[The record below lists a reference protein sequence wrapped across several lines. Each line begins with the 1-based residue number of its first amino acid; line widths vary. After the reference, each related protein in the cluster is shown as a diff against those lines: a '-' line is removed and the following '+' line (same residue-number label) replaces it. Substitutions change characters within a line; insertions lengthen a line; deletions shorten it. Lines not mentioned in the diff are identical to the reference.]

1 MQPVINMEKI
11 YKTYPG
17 GIVALQGAD
26 FSLNKG
32 EIHALA
38 GENAAGKSTLM
49 NILYG
54 MVKPDNGNIYI
65 NGEKKNIHYPKDAI
79 NYGIG
84 MVHQHF
90 MLVPDFTVLE
100 NIMIGNESPFTGH
113 AWKINFEMAE
123 KAVRVLLKQLGMNL
137 DLYKKVNELPIGLQ
151 QKVEILKVLFKGATI
166 LIFDEPT
173 TVLAPNEV
181 EGFLNFLKKL
191 RSEGKTIVFISHRLK
206 EVFSIADR
214 ITVLRRGKEVS
225 TLKTKKTSMED
236 VSNLMIGRRLGSL
249 KTKNHT
255 ISKEKLLE
263 LKKVSLSNEISIL
276 KNVSFNIKRRE
287 ILGIAGVE
295 GNGQSELADIIAGL
309 RRNTGGGIWLDS
321 ENINNFSIMERRK
334 KGIGYIS
341 EDRIEVGLSLEA
353 SIVENSIMSY
363 QRKDFIKD
371 GNFSLNWEKAAK
383 FAQKIIKEYGV
394 QGMSSPL
401 DKISSLSGGNMQ
413 KLMVGREFI
422 SFPQL
427 LIVSQLTRG
436 LDVGAQFLIHQK
448 IVELSKKGA
457 AILLI
462 SEDLDELMTLSDRIL
477 VLYRGEVVKEFFAEE
492 GYKDKEIGF
501 YMTGV
506 KSVV

>member
-11 YKTYPG
+11 HKTYQG
-17 GIVALQGAD
+17 GIVALRGAD

-32 EIHALA
+32 EIHALV
-38 GENAAGKSTLM
+38 GENAAGKTTLM
-49 NILYG
+49 NVLYG
-54 MVKPDNGNIYI
+54 LVKPDEGDIYI
-65 NGEKKNIHYPKDAI
+65 NGEKKFIPHPKHAI

-100 NIMIGNESPFTGH
+100 NIMIGNERSFTGYV
-113 AWKINFEMAE
+113 WNINFEKAE
-123 KAVRVLLKQLGMNL
+123 KATKVFLKQLGMEL

-151 QKVEILKVLFKGATI
+151 QKVEILKVLFRGAKI
-166 LIFDEPT
+166 LILDEPT
-173 TVLAPNEV
+173 TVLAPNEI

-206 EVFSIADR
+206 EVSSIADR
-214 ITVLRRGKEVS
+214 ITVLRKGKVIS
-225 TLKTKKTSMED
+225 TLKTNNTSMED
-236 VSNLMIGRRLGSL
+236 VSNLMIGRRLDLL
-249 KTKNHT
+249 KPKSYS

-263 LKKVSLSNEISIL
+263 LKKVSLGNEISIL
-276 KNVSFNIKRRE
+276 KDVSFNIKRRE

-295 GNGQSELADIIAGL
+295 GNGQPELAEIVAGL
-309 RRNTGGGIWLDS
+309 RKNTGGEIWFDS
-321 ENINNFSIMERRK
+321 KNINDTSILERRK
-334 KGIGYIS
+334 RGISYIP

-363 QRKDFIKD
+363 QRKNFIKS
-371 GNFSLNWEKAAK
+371 GHFSLNWEKAIE
-383 FAQKIIKEYGV
+383 FTQKIINEYGV

-401 DKISSLSGGNMQ
+401 DKTASLSGGNMQ

-427 LIVSQLTRG
+427 LVVSQPTRG
-436 LDVGAQFLIHQK
+436 LDVGAQFLIHKK
-448 IVELSKKGA
+448 IIELSKSGA

-462 SEDLDELMTLSDRIL
+462 SEDLDELMALSSRIL
-477 VLYRGEVVKEFFAEE
+477 VLYRGEIVKEFFAEK
-492 GYKDKEIGF
+492 GYKDKEIGY

>member
-1 MQPVINMEKI
+1 VQPVINMEKI
-11 YKTYPG
+11 HKTYPG

-26 FSLNKG
+26 FSLNEG
-32 EIHALA
+32 EIHALV

-54 MVKPDNGNIYI
+54 MVKADGGNIYI
-65 NGEKKNIHYPKDAI
+65 NGEKRFIYHPKDAI
-79 NYGIG
+79 KYGIG

-100 NIMIGNESPFTGH
+100 NIMIGNERPFTGH
-113 AWKINFEMAE
+113 AWKINYKMAE
-123 KAVRVLLKQLGMNL
+123 KAIRILLKQLGINL
-137 DLYKKVNELPIGLQ
+137 DLYKKVNEFPIGLQ
-151 QKVEILKVLFKGATI
+151 QKVEILKALFKGAKI
-166 LIFDEPT
+166 LILDEPT
-173 TVLAPNEV
+173 TVLAPNEI
-181 EGFLNFLKKL
+181 EGFLNFLKKI
-191 RSEGKTIVFISHRLK
+191 RTKGKTIVFISHRLK
-206 EVFSIADR
+206 EVLSITDR
-214 ITVLRRGKEVS
+214 ITVLRKGKVIS
-225 TLKTKKTSMED
+225 TIATENTSMED
-236 VSNLMIGRRLGSL
+236 VSSLMIGRRLDLL
-249 KTKNHT
+249 KTKSHS

-276 KNVSFNIKRRE
+276 KNVSFDIRRKE

-295 GNGQSELADIIAGL
+295 GNGQSELAEIIAGL
-309 RRNTGGGIWLDS
+309 RRNTGGEIWFS
-321 ENINNFSIMERRK
+321 GENINDASILERRK
-334 KGIGYIS
+334 RGISYIP
-341 EDRIEVGLSLEA
+341 EDRIKVGLSLEA

-363 QRKDFIKD
+363 QRKDFIKS
-371 GNFSLNWEKAAK
+371 GHFSLNWKKASE

-401 DKISSLSGGNMQ
+401 DKTASLSGGNMQ

-422 SFPQL
+422 SSPQL
-427 LIVSQLTRG
+427 LVVSQPTRG

-448 IVELSKKGA
+448 IIELSKQGA

-462 SEDLDELMTLSDRIL
+462 SENLDELMTLSDRIL
-477 VLYRGEVVKEFFAEE
+477 VLYRGKIVKEFFTEK